1 MTGGS
6 RDFHKVLPIR
16 PPLSTMYDL
25 GLWSV
30 LMTVVHRFS
39 LSSLTLT
46 QSPGWSAGSS
56 LVPFPLSRDSFYL
69 FFALTSAFLTAAW
82 SGSFG
87 FETSA
92 IVGTVA
98 LICLPMIS
106 PGGVFPVA
114 VTGIAR
120 P

>member
-1 MTGGS
+1 
-6 RDFHKVLPIR
+6 
-16 PPLSTMYDL
+16 MYDL

-30 LMTVVHRFS
+30 LMTLDSVVHRFS

-92 IVGTVA
+92 IVGIVA